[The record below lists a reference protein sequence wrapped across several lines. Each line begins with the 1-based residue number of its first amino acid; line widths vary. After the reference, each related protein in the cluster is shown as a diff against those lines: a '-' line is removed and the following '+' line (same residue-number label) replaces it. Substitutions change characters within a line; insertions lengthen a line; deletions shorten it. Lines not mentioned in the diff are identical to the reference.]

1 MTPKEKAKELIHIY
15 QSILIDE
22 IGGKSAREFI
32 VKQCALIAVDEILN
46 QVRDVVHE
54 EIATPVTI
62 YWLKVKQEI
71 EKL

>member
-1 MTPKEKAKELIHIY
+1 MMTPEEKAIELVNKYFISDIDIDWY
-15 QSILIDE
+15 DSID
-22 IGGKSAREFI
+22 
-32 VKQCALIAVDEILN
+32 CALIAVDEILN
-46 QVRDVVHE
+46 QVRDVAHE